1 MRKLYVLILLCGLMV
16 ISAPDAIADNDE
28 NDADATQ
35 YKWFF
40 TLYGGVHVQPDLEHA
55 LTFQWQ
61 SFDNS
66 YMAVAALAREL
77 WRYEQWISL
86 EAEGQVGKF
95 FGDDDGWQFNGLLI
109 ARWNKFPWDKYVE
122 TSFAMGDG
130 LSYNT
135 DVTTVEEED
144 DEDAGN
150 WLNYLLFELTLGLP
164 EHPRWDLVYR
174 IHHRSSVR
182 GLIGAGGSNY
192 VTLGV
197 KYSF

>member
-1 MRKLYVLILLCGLMV
+1 MRKLCLLIFLCWLMV
-16 ISAPDAIADNDE
+16 ISAPDAIAESDDNE
-28 NDADATQ
+28 KDATQ

-55 LTFQWQ
+55 LTFQWE

-66 YMAVAALAREL
+66 YMAVAALAREF

-86 EAEGQVGKF
+86 ELEGQVGKF

-109 ARWNKFPWDKYVE
+109 ARWNKFPWDNYVD

-135 DVTTVEEED
+135 EVTTVEEED
-144 DEDAGN
+144 DEDAGK
-150 WLNYLLFELTLGLP
+150 WLNYLLLELTLGLP
-164 EHPRWDLVYR
+164 QYPRWDLVYR

-182 GLIGAGGSNY
+182 GLIGAAGSNY

>member
-1 MRKLYVLILLCGLMV
+1 MRTLYVLIFLCLLLV
-16 ISAPDAIADNDE
+16 IFVPNTLAEGDE
-28 NDADATQ
+28 NENDATQ

-55 LTFQWQ
+55 LTFQWK

-66 YMAVAALAREL
+66 YIAVAALAREF

-95 FGDDDGWQFNGLLI
+95 FGDEEGWQFNGLLI

-122 TSFAMGDG
+122 TSFAIGDG

-135 DVTTVEEED
+135 EVSKVEEDD
-144 DEDAGN
+144 DEDAGK

-182 GLIGAGGSNY
+182 GLIGAAGSNF